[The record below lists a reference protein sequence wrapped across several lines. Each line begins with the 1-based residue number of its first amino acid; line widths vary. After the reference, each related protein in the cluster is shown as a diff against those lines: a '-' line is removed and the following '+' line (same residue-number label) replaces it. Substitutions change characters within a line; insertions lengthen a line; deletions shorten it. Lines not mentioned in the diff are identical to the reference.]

1 MGSYINVGLVYS
13 STEANEAHLKK
24 LIELLIE
31 NEGRIENV
39 KFCEDVDGER
49 WVQYDFPHNDPAI
62 FEKLTRSY
70 YGHIDLFADLVP
82 FKGLNVEI
90 EIEKCE
96 GYSGFLVSFRE
107 SEMLPDYSEES
118 LETATE
124 TVVKLVAEI
133 YPALQFDYAFCD
145 LEAHIEFSPREFK
158 PERYSLAFWP
168 DLSNGELKVTRS
180 SWHINGLTERQE

>member
-13 STEANEAHLKK
+13 SSEASATRLKK
-24 LIELLIE
+24 LIELLTE

-49 WVQYDFPHNDPAI
+49 WIQYDFPHIDPAI
-62 FEKLTRSY
+62 LEKLTRSY
-70 YGHIDLFADLVP
+70 YGHIYLFADLVP

-107 SEMLPDYSEES
+107 SEMLPDYSADS

-124 TVVKLVAEI
+124 TLVKLVAQL

-145 LEAHIEFSPREFK
+145 LEAQIEFSPREFK
-158 PERYSLAFWP
+158 PERYSLSFWP
-168 DLSNGELKVTRS
+168 DISNRELKVTKS
-180 SWHINGLTERQE
+180 NWHINGLTERQE